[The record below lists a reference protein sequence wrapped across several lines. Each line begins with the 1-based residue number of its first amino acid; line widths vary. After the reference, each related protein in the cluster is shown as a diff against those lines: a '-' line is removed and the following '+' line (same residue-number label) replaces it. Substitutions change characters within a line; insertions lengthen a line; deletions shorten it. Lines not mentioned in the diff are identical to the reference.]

1 MLTHAL
7 CVLVIICGLARP
19 SQQQT
24 DLALVS
30 GSSGMGVTLR
40 CVDLITS
47 SEIFPDDS
55 KLLRRIAYVETR
67 DGRNI
72 TANGEGGIWKVSSN
86 TLSNLMDGTY
96 NASTYYPMILSQFN
110 ITWTSVAYNDLDIP
124 LYSAL
129 AARLVLAHVELNST
143 AALPATLPEQWF
155 NSSLPPSPTSYT
167 RHTTFPATLC
177 TSVYRDVMFLVDNSA
192 PIASSDFEMIK
203 SFLRVVVAQFDISS
217 SKTRIGLVTFTN
229 VQEVDLKLNNGTSL
243 DDVTNSI
250 TAMTQSS
257 NAGARSGFAITQG
270 VALFGSAYG
279 GRGVEN
285 GVAKV
290 LVVLTSTE
298 SMDDVRPAVKQAI
311 KNNVGIIAIGASRAV
326 PQSELAKITTGS
338 ASSHV
343 FNVSSA
349 TLLSQLMS
357 DVQDAI
363 CDEPV
368 SLDAN
373 SSVSFNL
380 NPGESQT
387 FAFKVDAS
395 GTNLSLST
403 TQGTAS
409 TYYSTAVKKPSSA
422 IYDFQQV
429 VSRLNTKN
437 IYNFVP
443 TSQQLSGNNEV
454 AVFATVQS
462 TSMAVSSLRF
472 AIGNPVDENPV
483 SENPRTDTP
492 SSSAESLSEGEIAG
506 LVFACLFIICGVT
519 IGLTIYWKKR
529 AAVRDGVEKV
539 RLLAPVRWGCRLLAH
554 NLDLNCLNLSF
565 LRPQK
570 EGQGSDVP
578 LR

>member
-72 TANGEGGIWKVSSN
+72 TAGGEGGIWKVSSN
-86 TLSNLMDGTY
+86 TLGNLMDGTY

-143 AALPATLPEQWF
+143 AALPATLPEQYSIWNKYF
-155 NSSLPPSPTSYT
+155 HESTSTIEGSTFASLVNSITSS
-167 RHTTFPATLC
+167 TLC
-177 TSVYRDVMFLVDNSA
+177 ASVYRDVMFLVDNSA
-192 PIASSDFEMIK
+192 PIATSDFEMIK

-217 SKTRIGLVTFTN
+217 SRTRIGLVTFTN
-229 VQEVDLKLNNGTSL
+229 VQEVDLELNNGTSL

-279 GRGVEN
+279 GRGIES
-285 GVAKV
+285 GVARV

-298 SMDDVRPAVKQAI
+298 SMDDVRPAVKDAI
-311 KNNVGIIAIGASRAV
+311 NNNVGIIAIGASRAV
-326 PQSELAKITTGS
+326 PQSELAKIATGS

-387 FAFKVDAS
+387 FSFKVDAS

-422 IYDFQQV
+422 IYDFKQV

-472 AIGNPVDENPV
+472 DIGNPVDENPV
-483 SENPRTDTP
+483 SENPGTDTP
-492 SSSAESLSEGEIAG
+492 SSSAGSLSDGEIVG
-506 LVFACLFIICGVT
+506 LVLACLFIICGVT

-529 AAVRDGVEKV
+529 AAVRDGVEK
-539 RLLAPVRWGCRLLAH
+539 
-554 NLDLNCLNLSF
+554 
-565 LRPQK
+565 K
-570 EGQGSDVP
+570 EGQGSDVS
-578 LR
+578 LRIEKYF